1 MRIYVGRYEKISNW
15 KILTVIYLNFSIQ
28 YNSNSVVFKL
38 CAAALWGAVRNLKG
52 AANFFR
58 QDEILQF
65 FYRNL
70 LGCAA
75 KFFWSLL
82 GCREPKSLKTTVLI
96 HCFHWFKFLTFQHFQ
111 TPLTKSLTSWK
122 SSTSQAELILNLTV
136 SNFVIFIVTF
146 QKFYRG
152 NL

>member
-1 MRIYVGRYEKISNW
+1 MTKPGFEPRIKMRVGRSM
-15 KILTVIYLNFSIQ
+15 T
-28 YNSNSVVFKL
+28 VVFKL

-75 KFFWSLL
+75 KNFWSLS
-82 GCREPKSLKTTVLI
+82 GCREPKSLKTTDSM
-96 HCFHWFKFLTFQHFQ
+96 TY
-111 TPLTKSLTSWK
+111 TRRG
-122 SSTSQAELILNLTV
+122 
-136 SNFVIFIVTF
+136 
-146 QKFYRG
+146 QKRKG
-152 NL
+152 

>member
-1 MRIYVGRYEKISNW
+1 VHEKVADKSIEVSSVATEKQVSNNW
-15 KILTVIYLNFSIQ
+15 RLSRGFLFTSP
-28 YNSNSVVFKL
+28 VVFKL

-75 KFFWSLL
+75 KNFWSLSE
-82 GCREPKSLKTTVLI
+82 CREPKSLKTTALALRI
-96 HCFHWFKFLTFQHFQ
+96 FLTVHR
-111 TPLTKSLTSWK
+111 
-122 SSTSQAELILNLTV
+122 V
-136 SNFVIFIVTF
+136 
-146 QKFYRG
+146 
-152 NL
+152 